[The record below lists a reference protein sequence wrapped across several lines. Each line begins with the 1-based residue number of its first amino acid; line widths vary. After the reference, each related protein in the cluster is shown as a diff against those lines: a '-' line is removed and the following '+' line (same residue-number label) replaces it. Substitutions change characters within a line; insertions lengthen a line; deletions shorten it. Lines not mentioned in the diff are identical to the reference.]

1 LAVSTAC
8 SFSKLYPGR
17 ERSKEPAVVSLAIA
31 CFLIGTLLGLRFRVL
46 ILVPTTLIGSL
57 LVVGIAISSGSSAWR
72 AVVVALMA
80 ATSLQIGYLGGAA
93 TSLLVTASELRAAR
107 RVDPRSAL

>member
-1 LAVSTAC
+1 
-8 SFSKLYPGR
+8 
-17 ERSKEPAVVSLAIA
+17 VVSLAIA

-57 LVVGIAISSGSSAWR
+57 LVVGIAIGSGSSAWR
-72 AVVVALMA
+72 AVVVAIMA

-93 TSLLVTASELRAAR
+93 ASLLATASELRAAR